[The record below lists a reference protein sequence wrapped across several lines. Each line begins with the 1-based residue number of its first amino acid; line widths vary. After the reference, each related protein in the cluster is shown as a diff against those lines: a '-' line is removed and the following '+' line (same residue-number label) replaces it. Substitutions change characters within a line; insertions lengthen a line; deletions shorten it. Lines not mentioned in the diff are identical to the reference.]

1 MTNSALNAGRRG
13 AELAELRQGAQLDLL
28 VIGGGITGAGVALD
42 AASRGLS
49 VALIERRDLAHG
61 TSRWSSKLV
70 HGGLRYVAQGH
81 LGIAYESACERGH
94 LLDCIA
100 PHLVHPFSMLLPF
113 GASTSNFDAGRM
125 WLGTEIVN
133 ALRFC
138 AGTPPSTLP
147 RPHTVSATQALAL
160 VPTLN
165 PDGLRG
171 GVVYSDARV
180 EDDARLVLAV
190 ARTAASLGARILTNV
205 AAESISGESAQ
216 LRDGQTGERFALH
229 ARHVVNATGVWATTL
244 SPDLMLRPSKGTHL
258 VLRSSSLGDPQ
269 AAMTVGVRGE
279 KHRFVFALPQPDGTT
294 YVGLTDDPL
303 TGPLPEVPSATEE
316 EIAFLLDAIS
326 GPLRTPLRREDVIG
340 TFAGLRPLLEQ
351 SGAQRTQDLSRRHAV
366 VRGPD
371 GVLNLVGGKLTTYRK
386 MAQDLVDLI
395 TATPCETT
403 RIPLVGAGSP
413 AELRA
418 IDAPP
423 RLVRRYGTE
432 AAKLME
438 LARTDAALLRPL
450 HPELP
455 VLGVELLFGI
465 THEGALSLDDLLDR
479 RLRLGLIPRDRAL
492 LEPLARQL
500 LELHALVH

>member
-1 MTNSALNAGRRG
+1 MSNAALNAGRRSG
-13 AELAELRQGAQLDLL
+13 ELAELRQGGSLDLL
-28 VIGGGITGAGVALD
+28 VIGGGITGVGVALD

-81 LGIAYESACERGH
+81 LGIAYESACERSH
-94 LLDCIA
+94 LLNCIA

-113 GASTSNFDAGRM
+113 SASTSAFEAGRM
-125 WLGTEIVN
+125 RLGTEIVN
-133 ALRFC
+133 TLRFF
-138 AGTPPSTLP
+138 AGTSPRTLP
-147 RPHTVSATQALAL
+147 RPHAVTALEAQAL

-190 ARTAASLGARILTNV
+190 ARTAASLGARILTQV
-205 AAESISGESAQ
+205 AAESLTGERAQ
-216 LRDGQTGERFALH
+216 LRDERTGECFAVR

-244 SPDLMLRPSKGTHL
+244 SPELQLRPSKGTHL

-303 TGPLPEVPSATEE
+303 AGPLPDVPSATQD
-316 EIAFLLDAIS
+316 EISFLLDAIS
-326 GPLRTPLRREDVIG
+326 GPLRRPLRREDVIG
-340 TFAGLRPLLEQ
+340 SFAGLRPLLAE
-351 SGAQRTQDLSRRHAV
+351 SGARSTQDLSRRHAV

-386 MAQDLVDLI
+386 MAQDVVDLL

-403 RIPLVGAGSP
+403 RIPLVGAGN
-413 AELRA
+413 ADELRA
-418 IDAPP
+418 TDAPA

-432 AAKLME
+432 AATLME
-438 LARTDAALLRPL
+438 LARSDPSLLRPL

-455 VLGVELLFGI
+455 VLGVELLFGLK
-465 THEGALSLDDLLDR
+465 HEGALCLDDLLDR
-479 RLRLGLIPRDRAL
+479 RLRLGLVPRDRAL
-492 LEPLARQL
+492 IEPLAQQL
-500 LELHALVH
+500 IERHAPTL